1 MNARVLYDLAVLNLH
16 RHEKNFDLQLPSG
29 LVLRGCSLH
38 VKNGHWWIG
47 LPARAYTTADGSQS
61 WAAIVDLARDEFDC
75 VFASPCDEQPRHS
88 LAATQETIAPSL
100 AKLSVAA
107 IPAAQ

>member
-88 LAATQETIAPSL
+88 LAATQETINFG
-100 AKLSVAA
+100 VCT
-107 IPAAQ
+107 